1 MKASILGLAV
11 VAAVAAAAC
20 GGSEGAPVK
29 APSEA
34 PSPSSSATTT
44 SSAPALAS
52 TPASTPASAAPSP
65 AKPPTKISAR
75 HVLIQWM
82 GAERAPASIVRTRE
96 QARAVAED
104 VLRRARG
111 GEDFTRLAVEFSD
124 EPGAANRGGSLGRF
138 GTGQMVRS
146 FEDAAFKLAPGEIS
160 DIVESSFGYHVILRV
175 D

>member
-44 SSAPALAS
+44 SSAPAS
-52 TPASTPASAAPSP
+52 ASTPASAAPSP

-124 EPGAANRGGSLGRF
+124 EPGAANRGGSLGRV
-138 GTGQMVRS
+138 GKGPMVRS
-146 FEDAAFKLAPGEIS
+146 GEDAAFKLAPGEIS

>member
-34 PSPSSSATTT
+34 QSPSSSATTT
-44 SSAPALAS
+44 SSAPAS
-52 TPASTPASAAPSP
+52 ASTPASAAPSP

-138 GTGQMVRS
+138 GKGQMVRS

>member
-1 MKASILGLAV
+1 MKATLLGLV
-11 VAAVAAAAC
+11 LVAGASTAAC
-20 GGSEGAPVK
+20 AGSEGAPVK
-29 APSEA
+29 APGDA
-34 PSPSSSATTT
+34 PASSATTT
-44 SSAPALAS
+44 SSAAP
-52 TPASTPASAAPSP
+52 APSSASSAPPAVSANP
-65 AKPPTKISAR
+65 AKPPSKISAR

-104 VLRRARG
+104 VLRRARA

-138 GTGQMVRS
+138 GKGQMVRS